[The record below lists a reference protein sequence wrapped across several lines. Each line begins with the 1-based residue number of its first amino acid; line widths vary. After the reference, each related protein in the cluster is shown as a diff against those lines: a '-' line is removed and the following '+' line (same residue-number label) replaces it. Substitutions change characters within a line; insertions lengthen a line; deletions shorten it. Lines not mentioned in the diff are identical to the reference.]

1 MGDVAAA
8 EGAGSKDVD
17 VDLTNGSPSEDG
29 MIDVFDERAQASLDA
44 EILVAGTKQLRTQLA
59 QSKINLK
66 LAQFGL
72 LEAPGQDLH
81 PEKFKIEV
89 RKGRQAIDLLK
100 ELWSQMGPEG
110 IPESKLDIA
119 RLTDLPKTP

>member
-1 MGDVAAA
+1 MA
-8 EGAGSKDVD
+8 EAEIPTPQDP
-17 VDLTNGSPSEDG
+17 TEDG

>member
-17 VDLTNGSPSEDG
+17 VEPDDSETG
-29 MIDVFDERAQASLDA
+29 RMVDVFDEQAQASIDA
-44 EILVAGTKQLRTQLA
+44 EILVAGAKQLRTQLA

-110 IPESKLDIA
+110 IPETKLDVA